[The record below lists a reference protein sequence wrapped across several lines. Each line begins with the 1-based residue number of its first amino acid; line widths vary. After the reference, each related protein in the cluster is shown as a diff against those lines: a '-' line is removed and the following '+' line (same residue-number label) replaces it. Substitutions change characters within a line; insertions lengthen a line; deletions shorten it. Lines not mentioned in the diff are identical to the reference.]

1 MTIPEPVR
9 LQWESSQELDTL
21 LAALENLPAVYCIE
35 APNGQQLIGRT
46 SVLKRRL
53 NRLLGARE
61 GQQPSRM
68 LTLRGLANAVLYWP
82 VLSRLESSLTFYAVA
97 KHFQPGSYRKLTN
110 LRFPSYVRLIL
121 NNPFPRTQVTTQ
133 MRATGGLLYGPF
145 RSRVSAE
152 EFERS
157 VLELFQLR
165 RCQEDLEPHAGHPGC
180 IYGEMSLCLRP
191 CQEVVG
197 VAEYA
202 TEAAR
207 VKSFFLT
214 NGASLLESLE
224 AQRGRLSQDM
234 DFEQAARVHK
244 RLEKV
249 REVTKQRDPLAAS
262 LDHQYGVAV
271 NRSLEQNSSQLRFLW
286 DGAWRERIEFR
297 LDVVEGRPV
306 SLDLRLREVVEQ
318 ISKAPVAIAEKQE
331 HLALLWR
338 WYYSSFR
345 EGEWLGF
352 ESARAIPYR
361 RIVNA
366 ISRVMNPP
374 GAGA

>member
-9 LQWESSQELDTL
+9 LLWESSEELDRL
-21 LAALENLPAVYCIE
+21 LAALDNMPAVYCIE

-53 NRLLGARE
+53 NRLLGARD

-68 LTLRGLANAVLYWP
+68 LTLRGLANGVRYWP

-97 KHFQPGSYRKLTN
+97 RYFQPDTYRKLTN

-165 RCQEDLEPHAGHPGC
+165 RCQEDLVPHADHPGC
-180 IYGEMSLCLRP
+180 IYGEMGLCLRP

-207 VKSFFLT
+207 VESFFRT
-214 NGASLLESLE
+214 NGESLVENLE
-224 AQRGRLSQDM
+224 AQRDRLSQDM

-271 NRSLEQNSSQLRFLW
+271 NLSLEQNSVQLRFLW
-286 DGAWRERIEFR
+286 DGAWRERVEFR

-318 ISKAPVAIAEKQE
+318 LSKGPAAIAEKQE

-345 EGEWLGF
+345 DGEWLGF
-352 ESARAIPYR
+352 ESPGAIPYR

-366 ISRVMNPP
+366 ISRVMNPQ
-374 GAGA
+374 GTGS